1 MKCAQQH
8 TADRHTRH
16 THICTNTQCC
26 RLPSPG
32 TPTAAHQRKKHSVLI
47 LIEKLLIFHASSSR
61 DGSSRD
67 GGSRGRPRPLLT
79 HAHTC
84 TQLCLLTHLHMPT
97 HTHTHTHATASAL
110 QLLPSELFVLPILP
124 LCVCEYVHMCVC
136 LCVCSCAASAVFCV
150 WVITH
155 LCVNNFQPCST
166 NNFHGRSIPS
176 ERTRL
181 GFGFGFRF

>member
-16 THICTNTQCC
+16 THTHWGILAHTRHTQCY

-61 DGSSRD
+61 DG
-67 GGSRGRPRPLLT
+67 GSRGQPRPLLT
-79 HAHTC
+79 HTHTC

-97 HTHTHTHATASAL
+97 HTHTHMQRP
-110 QLLPSELFVLPILP
+110 QLFNFCQVNFLCCQFCR
-124 LCVCEYVHMCVC
+124 CVCV
-136 LCVCSCAASAVFCV
+136 ACV
-150 WVITH
+150 WVCA
-155 LCVNNFQPCST
+155 CVCVCVLVLLVPCSVS
-166 NNFHGRSIPS
+166 G
-176 ERTRL
+176 
-181 GFGFGFRF
+181 